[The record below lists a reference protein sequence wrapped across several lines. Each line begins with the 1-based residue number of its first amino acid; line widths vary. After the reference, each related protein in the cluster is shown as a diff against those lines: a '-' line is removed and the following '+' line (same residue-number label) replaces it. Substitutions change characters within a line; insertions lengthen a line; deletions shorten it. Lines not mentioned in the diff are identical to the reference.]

1 MTKDGCSFWRI
12 FTKRSNLWYTWVVV
26 DLCPKQAARWKFS
39 VKIEEQGMSLETRQN
54 VSPIDSNVDQILE
67 SGASWLWPRQH
78 SKT

>member
-1 MTKDGCSFWRI
+1 MIKIGPDITVSRYLGP
-12 FTKRSNLWYTWVVV
+12 LWYTWVVV

-39 VKIEEQGMSLETRQN
+39 VKIEEQGKSLETRQN

-78 SKT
+78 SKI